1 MAPVGQTFS
10 HFMQPM
16 QPFEQATRVCA
27 PFWVL
32 LQRTMVG
39 SIARRSAMMWFGQVR
54 VQMPQPVHTLG
65 MTLATPFTTWMASD
79 GQAFSQSP

>member
-27 PFWVL
+27 PFWV
-32 LQRTMVG
+32 
-39 SIARRSAMMWFGQVR
+39 
-54 VQMPQPVHTLG
+54 MPQPVQLPGYTF
-65 MTLATPFTTWMASD
+65 ATPFTTWMASD